1 VSKPLV
7 AAADARSV
15 RQLRMELMK
24 YALLTVLWLASPDGV
39 RAQSADSL
47 LLQCGFMAGAT
58 GCVYDVSIIQ
68 LLARPEVYNGKQV
81 RLKGYIHLEFEGNGI
96 YLHREDQQRSLYSNG
111 LWVGFKHDAKIPREC
126 QDRYVLVVGTFA
138 AADRGHMSLWGGSV
152 NDIFRC
158 VPWG

>member
-1 VSKPLV
+1 
-7 AAADARSV
+7 
-15 RQLRMELMK
+15 MMK
-24 YALLTVLWLASPDGV
+24 YALYTAFWLTTPIALP
-39 RAQSADSL
+39 AQGADSL

-58 GCVYDVSIIQ
+58 GCVYDASIIQ

-81 RLKGYIHLEFEGNGI
+81 RLKGYIHLAFEGNGI

-111 LWVGFKHDAKIPREC
+111 LWVEFKPGAKITPEC

-138 AADRGHMSLWGGSV
+138 PSGRGHMSLWGGTV
-152 NDIFRC
+152 KDIFRC